1 MQRLSSS
8 MVCLAVLT
16 ALTVGVGLCAQ
27 TIGEGKRTAG
37 VLPPT
42 LLLESRAAVE
52 RGVAALMER
61 QESNGSWLHSPAV
74 TALACVALQH
84 GHAPKYG
91 IGRERSVERARRFVL
106 ANVRDDGAICT
117 ADRAYVNYSTAICLA
132 TLALLDNPADIE
144 IMRKARTFL
153 IASQLDEDHA
163 KHPTSKDDPFY
174 GGIGYGSRGPMRPDL
189 SNTQWALEALALT
202 DHLAREPIAVDPKE
216 AEQADLAWAKA
227 LRFLEAVQNI
237 EKTKDGA
244 WIVSKKKDGGFVYQ
258 PDKSKASD
266 KQGDK
271 EALRSYGTMTY
282 AGLKSMIYA
291 KLKRDDPRVK
301 AAMDWA
307 RKNYVLTENPG
318 MGDEGYFYYLHTFAK
333 AHSVYGDDTLVTPDG
348 KKHAWRVDL
357 ARQLLRTQ
365 KGDGTWINE
374 KSGRWQ
380 ESMPELVTSYA
391 LMALELA
398 LGERVPAN
406 D

>member
-1 MQRLSSS
+1 MKRPNPLTI
-8 MVCLAVLT
+8 CLAAVTTLT
-16 ALTVGVGLCAQ
+16 LAGGLRAQ
-27 TIGEGKRTAG
+27 TIGEREEKAAR
-37 VLPPT
+37 LPAT

-61 QESNGSWLHSPAV
+61 QESNGSWLHSPAI

-84 GHAPKYG
+84 GNAPKYG
-91 IGRERSVERARRFVL
+91 IGRERSVERARRFLL
-106 ANVRDDGAICT
+106 ANVRDDGAICS

-144 IMRKARTFL
+144 IMRKARAFL
-153 IASQLDEDHA
+153 IASQLDEDHPQT
-163 KHPTSKDDPFY
+163 PTTKDDPFY
-174 GGIGYGSRGPMRPDL
+174 GGIGYGSRGPKRPDL

-202 DHLAREPIAVDPKE
+202 DHLAREPLAKDPKE
-216 AEQADLAWAKA
+216 GRQADLAWAKA
-227 LRFLEAVQNI
+227 TKFLEAVQNI

-244 WIVSKKKDGGFVYQ
+244 WIVSKDKDGGFFYQ

-266 KQGDK
+266 KQGNK
-271 EALRSYGTMTY
+271 EMLRSYGTMTY

-291 KLKRDDPRVK
+291 KIKRDDPRIQ

-307 RKNYVLTENPG
+307 RKNYVLTKNPG

-333 AHSVYGDDTLVTPDG
+333 AHSVFGNDTVTTPDG

-357 ARQLLRTQ
+357 VRQLLRTQ

-380 ESMPELVTSYA
+380 ESVPELVTSYA
-391 LMALELA
+391 LLAMELA
-398 LGERVPAN
+398 LGEQSAAN
-406 D
+406 